1 MLRLS
6 KLTDYAV
13 VVLARLEAEGGVQTA
28 PGLATATGIAEPTVA
43 KVLKAL
49 GHAGLVEG
57 LRGARGGYR
66 LGRPLCAIPLSD
78 VICAIDG
85 PIALTACVDGASG
98 CCETETICPV
108 RGRWDPVNEAIRAA
122 LSAISMAELAAPRTA
137 ARQKSPPAD
146 AGRKS
151 PPDEAGRKFPPAD
164 AGRKSPPVDTG
175 RKSPPASPARLPAHP
190 PAE

>member
-13 VVLARLEAEGGVQTA
+13 VVLARLETEGGLQTA

-43 KVLKAL
+43 KVLKHL

-66 LGRPLCAIPLSD
+66 LARPLSAMPLSE

-98 CCETETICPV
+98 GCETETICPV
-108 RGRWDPVNEAIRAA
+108 RGRWDKVNEAIRAA
-122 LSAISMAELAAPRTA
+122 LSDITLADLAPPT
-137 ARQKSPPAD
+137 
-146 AGRKS
+146 
-151 PPDEAGRKFPPAD
+151 
-164 AGRKSPPVDTG
+164 
-175 RKSPPASPARLPAHP
+175 ASPCRRPTLPALPAHL

>member
-1 MLRLS
+1 MS

-13 VVLARLEAEGGVQTA
+13 VVLARLEAEGGLQTA
-28 PGLATATGIAEPTVA
+28 PGLAAATGIAEPTVA
-43 KVLKAL
+43 KVLKHL

-66 LGRPLCAIPLSD
+66 LARPLAAMPLSE

-98 CCETETICPV
+98 SCETETICPV
-108 RGRWDPVNEAIRAA
+108 RGRWDKVNEAIRSA
-122 LSAISMAELAAPRTA
+122 LSDITLADLA
-137 ARQKSPPAD
+137 PPA
-146 AGRKS
+146 ATACR
-151 PPDEAGRKFPPAD
+151 RL
-164 AGRKSPPVDTG
+164 T
-175 RKSPPASPARLPAHP
+175 LPAQPAHL